1 MQNVQL
7 NTLNS
12 LNRSPTPK
20 SMKNES
26 LNISRSFEDLD
37 KYDKITIDKSHDNS
51 LFNENEKSPSICNN
65 KGSMNSN
72 MNTNNKDNNIY
83 LGKMNSGLRVAVSPD
98 ITNKYNNNNS
108 MSNNIS
114 SLVKPIMS
122 IPSTENRFELI
133 NNKSN

>member
-37 KYDKITIDKSHDNS
+37 RYDKITIDKSHDNS

-65 KGSMNSN
+65 KGSISNMN
-72 MNTNNKDNNIY
+72 MNTNNKDNNMY
-83 LGKMNSGLRVAVSPD
+83 LGKINSGLRVAVSPD
-98 ITNKYNNNNS
+98 MTNK
-108 MSNNIS
+108 
-114 SLVKPIMS
+114 
-122 IPSTENRFELI
+122 
-133 NNKSN
+133 